1 MTTIDTA
8 LLDSLNLSQKTATKN
23 SGNSIGQDEFLKLM
37 TTQLNNQ
44 DPMKPMAS
52 GEFFS
57 QIAQFSSVAGIQ
69 DLQKSFSQVASAM
82 LSSQA
87 LQASAMVGRTV
98 LVPSSEA
105 ELKEGADVQGAVELT
120 SSTSDLAV
128 GVYDAAGQLVRQ
140 INMGPQVAG
149 SVPFNW
155 DGLTDDGKTAPAGKY
170 QLKAITEVDGKAVAA
185 NTYVAAKVDSVIMG
199 NLGQELTLNLGA
211 MGQLGLS
218 DVKQIF

>member
-8 LLDSLNLSQKTATKN
+8 LLDSLNLSQKTATK
-23 SGNSIGQDEFLKLM
+23 SGGNSIGQDEFLKLM

-105 ELKEGADVQGAVELT
+105 ELKAGENIQGTADLT
-120 SSTSDLAV
+120 SSTSDLAI

-140 INMGPQVAG
+140 INMGPQTAG
-149 SVPFNW
+149 SVPFKW

-170 QLKAITEVDGKAVAA
+170 QLKAISEVDGKAVAA
-185 NTYVAAKVDSVIMG
+185 STNVAAKVDSVVMG

-218 DVKQIF
+218 SVKQIF

>member
-149 SVPFNW
+149 SVPFNTTKSES
-155 DGLTDDGKTAPAGKY
+155 L
-170 QLKAITEVDGKAVAA
+170 
-185 NTYVAAKVDSVIMG
+185 
-199 NLGQELTLNLGA
+199 
-211 MGQLGLS
+211 
-218 DVKQIF
+218 